1 MISSILPFSSKRKS
15 EKISSSDIWEKHIE
29 KIEHNSGLTEN
40 PSVDTFT
47 TKKLEDIVEE
57 DPIMKRLSI
66 VVGEIEEFEREFV
79 HPVRKTVSSS
89 NVFKTSYHR
98 HPTSHLKSMYKY
110 SSVQTLCGKLPS
122 SSSSVISDYD
132 SGAFSRESTPD
143 FSLMSSI
150 PDVSEASVN
159 QCLRIPYNQY
169 SNTELEETVHRDS
182 YFIDQNMSNAAREN
196 NPKNTPLDTSSKV
209 ENKKCKEN
217 KFDTIVN
224 NSSLFSST
232 SKTKKKNSLSK
243 SDSLLWARTPTI
255 LRRSATSVG
264 CFPTNTSENSVKNN
278 CEGKHMVRRYS
289 LISRS
294 ATLMSQET
302 FSALKRSATS
312 ASIPSRTTLP
322 CAVVCNPEV
331 TVNGL
336 HYHLCE

>member
-1 MISSILPFSSKRKS
+1 MWLFANGR
-15 EKISSSDIWEKHIE
+15 
-29 KIEHNSGLTEN
+29 
-40 PSVDTFT
+40 
-47 TKKLEDIVEE
+47 
-57 DPIMKRLSI
+57 
-66 VVGEIEEFEREFV
+66 
-79 HPVRKTVSSS
+79 
-89 NVFKTSYHR
+89 HR
-98 HPTSHLKSMYKY
+98 R
-110 SSVQTLCGKLPS
+110 G
-122 SSSSVISDYD
+122 
-132 SGAFSRESTPD
+132 RW
-143 FSLMSSI
+143 
-150 PDVSEASVN
+150 
-159 QCLRIPYNQY
+159 
-169 SNTELEETVHRDS
+169 
-182 YFIDQNMSNAAREN
+182 
-196 NPKNTPLDTSSKV
+196 KNTPSDTSSEV
-209 ENKKCKEN
+209 ENKKCN
-217 KFDTIVN
+217 KNEFDTIVN

-232 SKTKKKNSLSK
+232 PKTKKKNSLSK

-336 HYHLCE
+336 HYHLCK